1 MSSEA
6 LGEYAS
12 ALERSTDMKRTLLM
26 ILSILLAASSVFG
39 IVTAGNGSDELS
51 DILRFKRGQRSD
63 ILDFVDILDGRVAE
77 LRKAEENRT
86 EDEKDYTESVV
97 TDQKG
102 TEQYNAGQQQYNAGA
117 AKIAK
122 GQAEY
127 DAAEAQYNAKLA
139 EYQAAEKRLNDAE
152 AQLNDAKAQR
162 DAAQAQLDAATP
174 AYEKA
179 KPIYDLIQS
188 LGGWGDLVSQT
199 LAKYGYTSIEDL
211 KAEMK
216 AYEDGQA
223 ALAQANSQIAAA
235 EQEINN
241 GKTQLAAA
249 KTQLDQGKEQLA
261 AAKVQLDNG
270 KAELAAAKAQ
280 LNAGQQQLSENVS
293 KMNELKETLTEQD
306 DVEQAV
312 KSGVALL
319 MDNDG
324 IAERV
329 SDESDYE
336 SVLQAARDYV
346 DADTDKLNAE
356 LDLRQKLYN
365 LLRIIS
371 IIGVIAGILGVLA
384 ARKPN
389 RTRLLAASGATGIT
403 AAASLGLNFYGL
415 SNDYRSFVYALE
427 DGSGSGR
434 TQLIAM
440 LVLLGA
446 SVVAAIVAI
455 LCSRTFSDVI
465 KGRERPQYT
474 RPEAPVKAAAG
485 GTDDAEDDDSDEDY
499 EPRRR
504 RDNTSRKKKAARAR
518 AAAEYK
524 PAPASSDIDE
534 LTEQTRRLNEEAE
547 KLETEA
553 RRNDYERARREY
565 EEARRRFEAAR
576 RGVSDDK

>member
-1 MSSEA
+1 
-6 LGEYAS
+6 
-12 ALERSTDMKRTLLM
+12 MKRTLLM

-63 ILDFVDILDGRVAE
+63 ITELIDDFDARLAKF
-77 LRKAEENRT
+77 RKTEENRT
-86 EDEKDYTESVV
+86 DDEKDYTESVV

-102 TEQYNAGQQQYNAGA
+102 SEQLSAGQQQYNAGA

-174 AYEKA
+174 AYQKA

-199 LAKYGYTSIEDL
+199 LAKFGYTSIEDL

-223 ALAQANSQIAAA
+223 ALAQANTQIAAA

-270 KAELAAAKAQ
+270 KAELAAAKNQ
-280 LNAGQQQLSENVS
+280 LDAGQQQLNENADRVD
-293 KMNELKETLTEQD
+293 EVRETLKQIDNDE
-306 DVEQAV
+306 EAV
-312 KSGVALL
+312 KFGVEEL
-319 MDNDG
+319 MKYDG
-324 IAERV
+324 IADLV
-329 SDESDYE
+329 TDTSDYE
-336 SVLQAARDYV
+336 SVSQAARDFI
-346 DADTDKLNAE
+346 DSDTDKLNAE
-356 LDLRQKLYN
+356 LDLRQNLYN
-365 LLRIIS
+365 ILRIIS
-371 IIGVIAGILGVLA
+371 IIGVIAGVIGVLA

-403 AAASLGLNFYGL
+403 AVAALALNIYGL
-415 SNDYRSFVYALE
+415 SNGYRSFVYALE
-427 DGSGSGR
+427 DGSGSGK

-440 LVLLGA
+440 LVLLGV
-446 SVVAAIVAI
+446 SVAAAIVAM
-455 LCSRTFSDVI
+455 LCSRTFSDVL
-465 KGRERPQYT
+465 KGKEKPQYT
-474 RPEAPVKAAAG
+474 RPEAPVEAAVG
-485 GTDDAEDDDSDEDY
+485 GTPDAEDDDSDEDY
-499 EPRRR
+499 KPRRR
-504 RDNTSRKKKAARAR
+504 KDNTSKKKKAARAK

-524 PAPASSDIDE
+524 PAPAPSDIDE

-547 KLETEA
+547 RLEAEA
-553 RRNDYERARREY
+553 RQNDYEKARREY

>member
-1 MSSEA
+1 
-6 LGEYAS
+6 
-12 ALERSTDMKRTLLM
+12 MKRTLLM

-235 EQEINN
+235 
-241 GKTQLAAA
+241 
-249 KTQLDQGKEQLA
+249 
-261 AAKVQLDNG
+261 
-270 KAELAAAKAQ
+270 
-280 LNAGQQQLSENVS
+280 
-293 KMNELKETLTEQD
+293 
-306 DVEQAV
+306 
-312 KSGVALL
+312 
-319 MDNDG
+319 
-324 IAERV
+324 
-329 SDESDYE
+329 
-336 SVLQAARDYV
+336 
-346 DADTDKLNAE
+346 
-356 LDLRQKLYN
+356 
-365 LLRIIS
+365 
-371 IIGVIAGILGVLA
+371 
-384 ARKPN
+384 
-389 RTRLLAASGATGIT
+389 
-403 AAASLGLNFYGL
+403 SLGLNFYGL

-465 KGRERPQYT
+465 KGRERPPYT
-474 RPEAPVKAAAG
+474 RPEAPVKAASG

-547 KLETEA
+547 KLEAEA

>member
-1 MSSEA
+1 
-6 LGEYAS
+6 
-12 ALERSTDMKRTLLM
+12 MKRTLLM

-77 LRKAEENRT
+77 LRKTEENRT
-86 EDEKDYTESVV
+86 DDEKDYTESVV

-102 TEQYNAGQQQYNAGA
+102 SEQLSAGQQQYNAGA
-117 AKIAK
+117 EKIAK

-174 AYEKA
+174 AYQKA

-199 LAKYGYTSIEDL
+199 LAKFGYTSIEDL

-223 ALAQANSQIAAA
+223 ALAQANTQIAAA

-270 KAELAAAKAQ
+270 KAELAAAKNQ
-280 LNAGQQQLSENVS
+280 LDAGQQQLSENVD

-306 DVEQAV
+306 DVEEAV
-312 KSGVALL
+312 KSGIAVL

-336 SVLQAARDYV
+336 SVLRAVRDYV
-346 DADTDKLNAE
+346 EADTEELNAE
-356 LDLRQKLYN
+356 LDLRQNLYN
-365 LLRIIS
+365 ILRIIS
-371 IIGVIAGILGVLA
+371 IIGVIAGVIGVLA

-403 AAASLGLNFYGL
+403 AVAALALNIYGL
-415 SNDYRSFVYALE
+415 SNGYRSFVYALE
-427 DGSGSGR
+427 DGSGSGK

-440 LVLLGA
+440 LVLLGV
-446 SVVAAIVAI
+446 SVAAAIVAM
-455 LCSRTFSDVI
+455 LCSRTFSDVL
-465 KGRERPQYT
+465 KGKEKPQYT
-474 RPEAPVKAAAG
+474 RPEAPVEAAVG
-485 GTDDAEDDDSDEDY
+485 GTPDAEDDDSDEDY
-499 EPRRR
+499 KPRRK
-504 RDNTSRKKKAARAR
+504 DNTSKKKKAARAK

-524 PAPASSDIDE
+524 PAPAPSDIDE

-547 KLETEA
+547 RLEAEA
-553 RRNDYERARREY
+553 RQNDYEKARREY

>member
-1 MSSEA
+1 
-6 LGEYAS
+6 
-12 ALERSTDMKRTLLM
+12 MKRTLLM

-63 ILDFVDILDGRVAE
+63 ITELIDDFDARLAKF
-77 LRKAEENRT
+77 RKAEENRT

-102 TEQYNAGQQQYNAGA
+102 SEQLSAGQQQYNAGA

-174 AYEKA
+174 AYQKA

-199 LAKYGYTSIEDL
+199 LAKFGYTSIEDL

-261 AAKVQLDNG
+261 SAKVQLDNG
-270 KAELAAAKAQ
+270 KAELAAAKNQ
-280 LNAGQQQLSENVS
+280 LYAGQQQLNENADRVD
-293 KMNELKETLTEQD
+293 EVRETLKQIDNDE
-306 DVEQAV
+306 EAV
-312 KSGVALL
+312 KFGVEEL
-319 MDNDG
+319 MKYDG
-324 IAERV
+324 IADLV
-329 SDESDYE
+329 TDTSDYE
-336 SVLQAARDYV
+336 SVSQAARDFI
-346 DADTDKLNAE
+346 DSDTEELNAE
-356 LDLRQKLYN
+356 LDLRQNLYN
-365 LLRIIS
+365 ILRIIS
-371 IIGVIAGILGVLA
+371 IIGVIAGVIGVLA

-403 AAASLGLNFYGL
+403 AVAALALNIYGL
-415 SNDYRSFVYALE
+415 SNGYRSFVYALE
-427 DGSGSGR
+427 DGSGSGK

-440 LVLLGA
+440 LALLGV
-446 SVVAAIVAI
+446 SVAAAIVAM
-455 LCSRTFSDVI
+455 LCSRTFSDVL
-465 KGRERPQYT
+465 KGKEKPQYT
-474 RPEAPVKAAAG
+474 RPEAPVEAAVG
-485 GTDDAEDDDSDEDY
+485 GTPDAEDDDSDEDY
-499 EPRRR
+499 KPRRR
-504 RDNTSRKKKAARAR
+504 KDNTSKKKKAARAK

-524 PAPASSDIDE
+524 PAPAPSDIDE

-547 KLETEA
+547 RLEAEA
-553 RRNDYERARREY
+553 RQNDYEKARREY
-565 EEARRRFEAAR
+565 EEASRRFEAAR

>member
-1 MSSEA
+1 
-6 LGEYAS
+6 
-12 ALERSTDMKRTLLM
+12 MKRTLLM

-39 IVTAGNGSDELS
+39 IVAAGSGSDELS

-63 ILDFVDILDGRVAE
+63 ILDFVEILDGRVAE

-102 TEQYNAGQQQYNAGA
+102 SEQLSAGQQQYNAGA
-117 AKIAK
+117 EKIAR

-162 DAAQAQLDAATP
+162 DAAQAKLDAATP
-174 AYEKA
+174 AYQRA

-211 KAEMK
+211 KSEMK

-223 ALAQANSQIAAA
+223 ALAAANTQIAAA

-280 LNAGQQQLSENVS
+280 LNAGQQQLSENVD

-306 DVEQAV
+306 NVEEAV
-312 KSGVALL
+312 KSGIAVL

-346 DADTDKLNAE
+346 EADTDELNAE
-356 LDLRQKLYN
+356 LDLRQNLYN
-365 LLRIIS
+365 ILRVIS
-371 IIGVIAGILGVLA
+371 IIGVIAGVFGVLA

-403 AAASLGLNFYGL
+403 AVAALGLNIYGL
-415 SNDYRSFVYALE
+415 SSGYRNFVYALE

-440 LVLLGA
+440 LVLLGV

-455 LCSRTFSDVI
+455 LCSRTFSNVV
-465 KGRERPQYT
+465 KGKVKPQYT
-474 RPEAPVKAAAG
+474 RPEAPVEAAVG
-485 GTDDAEDDDSDEDY
+485 GTPEAEDDDSDADY
-499 EPRRR
+499 KPRRK
-504 RDNTSRKKKAARAR
+504 DNTSRKKKAARAR
-518 AAAEYK
+518 AAAECK
-524 PAPASSDIDE
+524 PSPAPNDINE

-547 KLETEA
+547 RLEAEA
-553 RRNDYERARREY
+553 RQNDYEKARREY

>member
-1 MSSEA
+1 
-6 LGEYAS
+6 
-12 ALERSTDMKRTLLM
+12 MKRTLLM

-77 LRKAEENRT
+77 LRKTEENRT
-86 EDEKDYTESVV
+86 DDEKDYTESVV

-102 TEQYNAGQQQYNAGA
+102 SEQLSAGQQQYNAGA
-117 AKIAK
+117 EKIAK

-174 AYEKA
+174 AYQKA

-188 LGGWGDLVSQT
+188 LGGWGDLVS

-223 ALAQANSQIAAA
+223 ALAQANTQIAAA

-261 AAKVQLDNG
+261 AAKVQLDSG
-270 KAELAAAKAQ
+270 KAELAAAKNQ
-280 LNAGQQQLSENVS
+280 LDAGQQQLRENVD

-306 DVEQAV
+306 DVEEAV
-312 KSGVALL
+312 KSGIAVL

-336 SVLQAARDYV
+336 SVLRAARDYV
-346 DADTDKLNAE
+346 EADTEELNAE
-356 LDLRQKLYN
+356 LDLRQNLYN
-365 LLRIIS
+365 ILRIIS
-371 IIGVIAGILGVLA
+371 IIGVIAGVIGVLA

-403 AAASLGLNFYGL
+403 AVAALALNIYGL
-415 SNDYRSFVYALE
+415 SNGYRSFVYALE
-427 DGSGSGR
+427 DGSGSGK

-440 LVLLGA
+440 LVLLGV
-446 SVVAAIVAI
+446 SVAAAIVAM
-455 LCSRTFSDVI
+455 LCSRTFSDVL
-465 KGRERPQYT
+465 KGKEKPQYT
-474 RPEAPVKAAAG
+474 RPEAPVEAAVG
-485 GTDDAEDDDSDEDY
+485 GTPDAEDDDSDEDY
-499 EPRRR
+499 KPRRR
-504 RDNTSRKKKAARAR
+504 KDNTSKKKKAARAK

-524 PAPASSDIDE
+524 PAPAPSDIDE

-547 KLETEA
+547 RLEAEA
-553 RRNDYERARREY
+553 RQNDYEKARREY

>member
-1 MSSEA
+1 
-6 LGEYAS
+6 
-12 ALERSTDMKRTLLM
+12 MKRTLLM

-39 IVTAGNGSDELS
+39 IVAAGSGSDELS

-63 ILDFVDILDGRVAE
+63 ILDFVEILDGRVAE

-102 TEQYNAGQQQYNAGA
+102 SEQLSAGQQQYNAGA
-117 AKIAK
+117 EKIAQ

-152 AQLNDAKAQR
+152 AQLNDAKEQR
-162 DAAQAQLDAATP
+162 DAAQAKLDAATP
-174 AYEKA
+174 AYQKA

-223 ALAQANSQIAAA
+223 ALAEANTQIAAA

-280 LNAGQQQLSENVS
+280 LNAGQQQLSENVD

-306 DVEQAV
+306 DVEEAV
-312 KSGVALL
+312 KSGIAVL

-346 DADTDKLNAE
+346 EADTDELNAE
-356 LDLRQKLYN
+356 LDLRQNLYN
-365 LLRIIS
+365 ILRVIS
-371 IIGVIAGILGVLA
+371 IIGVIAGVFGVLA

-403 AAASLGLNFYGL
+403 AVAALGLNIYGL
-415 SNDYRSFVYALE
+415 SSGYRNFVYALE

-440 LVLLGA
+440 LVLLGV

-455 LCSRTFSDVI
+455 LCSRTFSNVV
-465 KGRERPQYT
+465 KGKVKPQYT
-474 RPEAPVKAAAG
+474 RPEAPVEAAVG
-485 GTDDAEDDDSDEDY
+485 GTPEAEDDDSDADY
-499 EPRRR
+499 KPRRK
-504 RDNTSRKKKAARAR
+504 DNTSRKKKAARAR
-518 AAAEYK
+518 AAAECK
-524 PAPASSDIDE
+524 PSPAPNDINE

-547 KLETEA
+547 RLEAEA
-553 RRNDYERARREY
+553 RQNDYEKARREY

>member
-1 MSSEA
+1 
-6 LGEYAS
+6 
-12 ALERSTDMKRTLLM
+12 MKRTLLM

-63 ILDFVDILDGRVAE
+63 ITELIDDFDARLAKF
-77 LRKAEENRT
+77 RKAEENRT

-102 TEQYNAGQQQYNAGA
+102 SEQLSAGQQQYNAGA

-199 LAKYGYTSIEDL
+199 LAKFGYTSIEDL

-241 GKTQLAAA
+241 GKAQLAAA

-270 KAELAAAKAQ
+270 KAELAAAKNQ
-280 LNAGQQQLSENVS
+280 LDAGQQQLNENADRVD
-293 KMNELKETLTEQD
+293 EVRETLKQIDNDE
-306 DVEQAV
+306 EAV
-312 KSGVALL
+312 KFGVEEL
-319 MDNDG
+319 MKYDG
-324 IAERV
+324 IADLV
-329 SDESDYE
+329 TDTSDYE
-336 SVLQAARDYV
+336 SVSQAARDFI
-346 DADTDKLNAE
+346 DSDTDKLNAE
-356 LDLRQKLYN
+356 LDLRQNLYN
-365 LLRIIS
+365 ILRIIS
-371 IIGVIAGILGVLA
+371 IIGVIAGVIGVLA

-403 AAASLGLNFYGL
+403 AVAALALNIYGL
-415 SNDYRSFVYALE
+415 SNGYRSFVYALE
-427 DGSGSGR
+427 DGSGSGK

-440 LVLLGA
+440 LVLLGV
-446 SVVAAIVAI
+446 SVAAAIVAM
-455 LCSRTFSDVI
+455 LCSRTFSDVL
-465 KGRERPQYT
+465 KGKEKPQYT
-474 RPEAPVKAAAG
+474 RPEAPVEAAVG
-485 GTDDAEDDDSDEDY
+485 GTPDAEDDDSDEDY
-499 EPRRR
+499 KPRRR
-504 RDNTSRKKKAARAR
+504 KDNTSKKKKAARAK

-524 PAPASSDIDE
+524 PAPAPSDIDE

-547 KLETEA
+547 RLEAEA
-553 RRNDYERARREY
+553 RQNDYEKARREY
-565 EEARRRFEAAR
+565 EEARRRFESAR

>member
-1 MSSEA
+1 
-6 LGEYAS
+6 
-12 ALERSTDMKRTLLM
+12 MKRTLLM

-77 LRKAEENRT
+77 LRKTEENRT
-86 EDEKDYTESVV
+86 DDEKDYTESVV

-102 TEQYNAGQQQYNAGA
+102 SEQLSAGQQQYNAGA
-117 AKIAK
+117 EKIAK

-174 AYEKA
+174 AYQKA

-199 LAKYGYTSIEDL
+199 LAKFGYTSIEDL

-223 ALAQANSQIAAA
+223 ALAQANTQIAAA

-270 KAELAAAKAQ
+270 KAELAAAKNQ
-280 LNAGQQQLSENVS
+280 LDAGQQRLSENVD

-306 DVEQAV
+306 DVEEAV
-312 KSGVALL
+312 KSGIAVL

-336 SVLQAARDYV
+336 SVLRAARDYV
-346 DADTDKLNAE
+346 EADTDELNAE
-356 LDLRQKLYN
+356 LDLRQNLYN
-365 LLRIIS
+365 ILRIIS
-371 IIGVIAGILGVLA
+371 IIGVIAGVIGVLA

-403 AAASLGLNFYGL
+403 AVAALALNIYGL
-415 SNDYRSFVYALE
+415 SNGYRSFVYALE
-427 DGSGSGR
+427 DGSGSGK

-440 LVLLGA
+440 LALLGV
-446 SVVAAIVAI
+446 SVAAAIVAM
-455 LCSRTFSDVI
+455 LCSRTFSDVL
-465 KGRERPQYT
+465 KGKEKPQYT
-474 RPEAPVKAAAG
+474 RPEAPVEAAVG
-485 GTDDAEDDDSDEDY
+485 GTPDAEDDDSDEDY
-499 EPRRR
+499 KPRRK
-504 RDNTSRKKKAARAR
+504 DNTSKKKKAARAK

-524 PAPASSDIDE
+524 PAPAPSDIDE

-547 KLETEA
+547 RLEAEA
-553 RRNDYERARREY
+553 RQNDYEKARREY

>member
-1 MSSEA
+1 
-6 LGEYAS
+6 
-12 ALERSTDMKRTLLM
+12 MKRTLLM

-51 DILRFKRGQRSD
+51 DILRFKRGQRAD

-249 KTQLDQGKEQLA
+249 K
-261 AAKVQLDNG
+261 
-270 KAELAAAKAQ
+270 AQ

-346 DADTDKLNAE
+346 EADTDKLNAE

-403 AAASLGLNFYGL
+403 AAAALGLNFYGL

-465 KGRERPQYT
+465 KGRERPPYT
-474 RPEAPVKAAAG
+474 RPEAPVKAASG
-485 GTDDAEDDDSDEDY
+485 RTDDAEDDDSDEDY

-547 KLETEA
+547 KLEAEA

>member
-1 MSSEA
+1 
-6 LGEYAS
+6 
-12 ALERSTDMKRTLLM
+12 MKRTLLM

-63 ILDFVDILDGRVAE
+63 ITELIDDFDARLAKF
-77 LRKAEENRT
+77 RKAEENRT

-102 TEQYNAGQQQYNAGA
+102 SEQLSAGQQQYNAGA
-117 AKIAK
+117 EKIAK

-199 LAKYGYTSIEDL
+199 LAKFGYTSIEDL

-270 KAELAAAKAQ
+270 KAELAAAKNQ
-280 LNAGQQQLSENVS
+280 LDAGQQQLNENADRVD
-293 KMNELKETLTEQD
+293 EVRETLKQIDNDE
-306 DVEQAV
+306 EAV
-312 KSGVALL
+312 KFGVEEL
-319 MDNDG
+319 MKYDG
-324 IAERV
+324 IADLV
-329 SDESDYE
+329 TDTSDYE
-336 SVLQAARDYV
+336 SVSQAARDFIDS
-346 DADTDKLNAE
+346 DADKLNSE
-356 LDLRQKLYN
+356 LDVRQNLYN

-371 IIGVIAGILGVLA
+371 IVGVIAGVIGVLA
-384 ARKPN
+384 SLKPN
-389 RTRLLAASGATGIT
+389 RTRIYAATG
-403 AAASLGLNFYGL
+403 AAGIAAVASLALNIYGL
-415 SNDYRSFVYALE
+415 SNDYRSFVYSLE
-427 DGSGSGR
+427 DGSGNGQM
-434 TQLIAM
+434 QLIAM
-440 LVLLGA
+440 LVLLA
-446 SVVAAIVAI
+446 VSVIAAIVAVV
-455 LCSRTFSDVI
+455 CGRAYTDAVN
-465 KGRERPQYT
+465 GREREKYV
-474 RPEAPVKAAAG
+474 RPSEAVAAQPEL
-485 GTDDAEDDDSDEDY
+485 DAVEEDDDDDE
-499 EPRRR
+499 PAPKPRR
-504 RDNTSRKKKAARAR
+504 RDNKSKKHRTEKL
-518 AAAEYK
+518 EYT
-524 PAPASSDIDE
+524 PEPDSIDE
-534 LTEQTRRLNEEAE
+534 LTEQTRRFNEEAE
-547 KLETEA
+547 KLEAEA
-553 RRNDYERARREY
+553 RKNDYEKARREY
-565 EEARRRFEAAR
+565 EEARRRFEEAR
-576 RGVSDDK
+576 RRSEENK

>member
-1 MSSEA
+1 
-6 LGEYAS
+6 
-12 ALERSTDMKRTLLM
+12 MKRTLLM

-63 ILDFVDILDGRVAE
+63 ITELIDDFDARLAKF
-77 LRKAEENRT
+77 RKTEENRT
-86 EDEKDYTESVV
+86 DDEKDYTESVV

-102 TEQYNAGQQQYNAGA
+102 SEQLSAGQQQYNAGA

-139 EYQAAEKRLNDAE
+139 EYQAAEKRLNAAE

-174 AYEKA
+174 AYQKA

-270 KAELAAAKAQ
+270 KAELAAAKNQ
-280 LNAGQQQLSENVS
+280 LDAGQQQLNENADRVD
-293 KMNELKETLTEQD
+293 EVRETLKQIDNDE
-306 DVEQAV
+306 EAV
-312 KSGVALL
+312 KFGVEEL
-319 MDNDG
+319 MKYDG
-324 IAERV
+324 IADLV
-329 SDESDYE
+329 TDTSDYE
-336 SVLQAARDYV
+336 SVSQAARDFI
-346 DADTDKLNAE
+346 DSDTDKLNAE
-356 LDLRQKLYN
+356 LDLRQNLYN
-365 LLRIIS
+365 ILRIIS
-371 IIGVIAGILGVLA
+371 IIGVIAGVIGVLA

-403 AAASLGLNFYGL
+403 AVAALALNIYGL
-415 SNDYRSFVYALE
+415 SNGYRSFVYALE
-427 DGSGSGR
+427 DGSGSGK

-440 LVLLGA
+440 LVLLGV
-446 SVVAAIVAI
+446 SVAAAIVAM
-455 LCSRTFSDVI
+455 LCSRTFSDVL
-465 KGRERPQYT
+465 KGKEKPQYT
-474 RPEAPVKAAAG
+474 RPEAPVEAAVG
-485 GTDDAEDDDSDEDY
+485 GTPDAEDDDSDEDY
-499 EPRRR
+499 KPRRR
-504 RDNTSRKKKAARAR
+504 KDNTSKKKKAARAK

-524 PAPASSDIDE
+524 PAPAPSDIDE

-547 KLETEA
+547 RLEAEA
-553 RRNDYERARREY
+553 RQNDYEKARREY

>member
-1 MSSEA
+1 
-6 LGEYAS
+6 
-12 ALERSTDMKRTLLM
+12 MKRTLLM
-26 ILSILLAASSVFG
+26 IMSILLAASSVFG
-39 IVTAGNGSDELS
+39 IVAAGNGSDELS
-51 DILRFKRGQRSD
+51 DILRFKRGQRAD
-63 ILDFVDILDGRVAE
+63 IIDFVDILDERVAE

-102 TEQYNAGQQQYNAGA
+102 SEQLSAGQQQYNAGA
-117 AKIAK
+117 DKIAK

-174 AYEKA
+174 AYQKA

-188 LGGWGDLVSQT
+188 LGGWGDIVSQT

-223 ALAQANSQIAAA
+223 ALAEANTQIAAA
-235 EQEINN
+235 EQEINA
-241 GKTQLAAA
+241 GKQQLAAA

-270 KAELAAAKAQ
+270 KAQLAAAKNQ
-280 LNAGQQQLSENVS
+280 LDAGQQQLNDNVD
-293 KMNELKETLTEQD
+293 KMNELKETLTQQD
-306 DVEQAV
+306 DAEAAV
-312 KSGVALL
+312 KSGVAVL

-329 SDESDYE
+329 SDETDYE

-346 DADTDKLNAE
+346 EADTDELNTE
-356 LDLRQKLYN
+356 LDLRQNLYN
-365 LLRIIS
+365 ILRIIS
-371 IIGVIAGILGVLA
+371 IIGVVAGIIGVLA
-384 ARKPN
+384 ALKPN
-389 RTRLLAASGATGIT
+389 RTRILAAAGATGI
-403 AAASLGLNFYGL
+403 AAVASLGLNIYGL
-415 SNDYRSFVYALE
+415 SNGYRSFVYALE

-440 LVLLGA
+440 LVLLGV
-446 SVVAAIVAI
+446 SVIAAIIAI
-455 LCSRTFSDVI
+455 LCSRTFSDVLN
-465 KGRERPQYT
+465 GREEPAYVH
-474 RPEAPVKAAAG
+474 PEAPVKAAVG
-485 GTDDAEDDDSDEDY
+485 GTSEAEDDDDDEDY
-499 EPRRR
+499 KPRRK
-504 RDNTSRKKKAARAR
+504 RDNTSKKKKAARAKK
-518 AAAEYK
+518 AAEYQ
-524 PAPASSDIDE
+524 PAPAASDIDE

-547 KLETEA
+547 KLEAEA
-553 RRNDYERARREY
+553 RQNDYEKARQEY

>member
-1 MSSEA
+1 
-6 LGEYAS
+6 
-12 ALERSTDMKRTLLM
+12 MKRTLLM

-63 ILDFVDILDGRVAE
+63 ITELIDDFDARLAKF
-77 LRKAEENRT
+77 RKAEENRT

-199 LAKYGYTSIEDL
+199 LAKFGYTSIEDL

-270 KAELAAAKAQ
+270 KAELAAAKNQ
-280 LNAGQQQLSENVS
+280 LDAGQQQLNENADRVD
-293 KMNELKETLTEQD
+293 EVRETLKQIDNDE
-306 DVEQAV
+306 EAV
-312 KSGVALL
+312 KFGVEEL
-319 MDNDG
+319 MKYDG
-324 IAERV
+324 IADLV
-329 SDESDYE
+329 TDTSDYE
-336 SVLQAARDYV
+336 SVSQAARDFI
-346 DADTDKLNAE
+346 DSDTEELNAE
-356 LDLRQKLYN
+356 LDLRQNLYN
-365 LLRIIS
+365 ILRIIS
-371 IIGVIAGILGVLA
+371 IIGVIAGVIGVLA

-403 AAASLGLNFYGL
+403 AVAALALNIYGL
-415 SNDYRSFVYALE
+415 SNGYRSFVYALE
-427 DGSGSGR
+427 DGSGSGK

-440 LVLLGA
+440 LVLLGV
-446 SVVAAIVAI
+446 SVAAAIVAM
-455 LCSRTFSDVI
+455 LCSRTFSDVL
-465 KGRERPQYT
+465 KGKEKPQYT
-474 RPEAPVKAAAG
+474 RPEAPVEAAVG
-485 GTDDAEDDDSDEDY
+485 GTPDAEDDDSDEDY
-499 EPRRR
+499 KPRRR
-504 RDNTSRKKKAARAR
+504 KDNTSKKKKAARAK
-518 AAAEYK
+518 ATAEYK
-524 PAPASSDIDE
+524 PAPAPSDIDE

-547 KLETEA
+547 RLEAEA
-553 RRNDYERARREY
+553 RQNDYEKARREY

>member
-1 MSSEA
+1 
-6 LGEYAS
+6 
-12 ALERSTDMKRTLLM
+12 MKRTLLM

-77 LRKAEENRT
+77 LRKTEENRT
-86 EDEKDYTESVV
+86 DDEKDYTESVV

-102 TEQYNAGQQQYNAGA
+102 SEQLSAGQQQYNAGA
-117 AKIAK
+117 EKIAK

-199 LAKYGYTSIEDL
+199 LAKFGYTSIEDL

-270 KAELAAAKAQ
+270 KAELAAAKNQ
-280 LNAGQQQLSENVS
+280 LDAGQQQLNENADRVD
-293 KMNELKETLTEQD
+293 EVRETLKQIDNDE
-306 DVEQAV
+306 EAV
-312 KSGVALL
+312 KFGVEEL
-319 MDNDG
+319 MKYDG
-324 IAERV
+324 IADLV
-329 SDESDYE
+329 TDTSDYE
-336 SVLQAARDYV
+336 SVSQAARDFI
-346 DADTDKLNAE
+346 DSDTEELNAE
-356 LDLRQKLYN
+356 LDLRQNLYN
-365 LLRIIS
+365 ILRIIS
-371 IIGVIAGILGVLA
+371 IIGVIAGVIGVLA

-403 AAASLGLNFYGL
+403 AVAALALNIYGL
-415 SNDYRSFVYALE
+415 SNGYRSFVYALE
-427 DGSGSGR
+427 DGSGSGK

-440 LVLLGA
+440 LVLLGV
-446 SVVAAIVAI
+446 SVAAAIVAM
-455 LCSRTFSDVI
+455 LCSRTFSDVL
-465 KGRERPQYT
+465 KGKEKPQYT
-474 RPEAPVKAAAG
+474 RPEAPVEAAVG
-485 GTDDAEDDDSDEDY
+485 GTPDAEDDDSDEDY
-499 EPRRR
+499 KPRRR
-504 RDNTSRKKKAARAR
+504 KDNTSKKKKAARAK

-524 PAPASSDIDE
+524 PAPAPSDIDE

-547 KLETEA
+547 RLEAEA
-553 RRNDYERARREY
+553 RQNDYEKARREY

>member
-12 ALERSTDMKRTLLM
+12 DVERSTDMKRTLLM

-346 DADTDKLNAE
+346 DSDTDKLNAE

-389 RTRLLAASGATGIT
+389 RTRLLAASGAAGIT
-403 AAASLGLNFYGL
+403 AAAALGLNFYGL

-547 KLETEA
+547 KLEAEA

-576 RGVSDDK
+576 RGASDDK